1 MYGNAF
7 ERILYALIYLI
18 LFDMMVSTFVS
29 IARDSNN
36 NNNNNIMNNSLLELI
51 VL

>member
-36 NNNNNIMNNSLLELI
+36 NNNIMNNSLLELI